1 MVRKEKHMSLFDDIN
16 TKINHTPDYVVP
28 MTNNLTNSIFLD
40 PNLTDFDIFNNV
52 AEFIAVEF
60 TKVMFVI
67 EDETPNKAK
76 LEYLLNLQPNKN
88 QTANQLLYEFA
99 YSILKHGYVYFK
111 VDVPKDAKQPRAIY
125 VSRTAQTGYTRFD
138 YKHLKLALPTR
149 LTDEYSSL
157 IHNLSTR
164 HTTSVI
170 EIKSMLKGLKGEQD
184 PNSPAAQQAM
194 DNRLQTADNQIQ
206 KHGKFFTGTNEST
219 QDHNNV
225 TEPDGSA
232 LTDLKTLIYEHLH
245 LSPKMLSGEYTEEDY
260 RAFYA
265 KHLQPL
271 IGALEELLNCQLF
284 DYVTYSAGAHISI
297 ILDLMQFAT
306 LESFTQMAK
315 EGIYNGYLQ
324 TDDVRGKLGLKP
336 YPDGLGQIIWSNKN
350 AVALNDDEINKKLE
364 TGANT
369 NEDSQVSDQS

>member
-125 VSRTAQTGYTRFD
+125 VSRTAQAGYTRFD

-157 IHNLSTR
+157 IHNLST
-164 HTTSVI
+164 
-170 EIKSMLKGLKGEQD
+170 
-184 PNSPAAQQAM
+184 
-194 DNRLQTADNQIQ
+194 
-206 KHGKFFTGTNEST
+206 
-219 QDHNNV
+219 
-225 TEPDGSA
+225 
-232 LTDLKTLIYEHLH
+232 
-245 LSPKMLSGEYTEEDY
+245 
-260 RAFYA
+260 
-265 KHLQPL
+265 
-271 IGALEELLNCQLF
+271 
-284 DYVTYSAGAHISI
+284 
-297 ILDLMQFAT
+297 
-306 LESFTQMAK
+306 
-315 EGIYNGYLQ
+315 
-324 TDDVRGKLGLKP
+324 
-336 YPDGLGQIIWSNKN
+336 
-350 AVALNDDEINKKLE
+350 
-364 TGANT
+364 
-369 NEDSQVSDQS
+369 